1 MINRP
6 GPPFPTSRPIVQ
18 RLADRLWSSP
28 RSDAQPGLYL
38 VRCNY
43 QAQEQELLA
52 QLQGNLKLRWHQV
65 FSQFTAAYYSDQAL
79 ADLEKKAIAQGL
91 LCLWLEPQADD
102 LGAILNLLETT
113 LTNLGIQPSHINGA
127 MVFGLTPAINLTA
140 ATFQSQIAPWIVTL
154 PTANYQQRQ
163 VSDGLA
169 TATDLGEITWP
180 SQALQNFWQ
189 RTEQDYFQKL
199 AAAGPLTF
207 LDHRHWNLAPGQRGY
222 RELELATKT
231 LSEGAGL
238 LCFIQGRQAHQDQ
251 QWQTAQQAYQESLHH
266 YCRGEQGIDW
276 LKVLRDNPNSPLLE
290 QLSRSQGQQLAL
302 ILFHLGLLL
311 GDRPQHYQAPS
322 PEGEQALHYLHL
334 SRCLWERQEQ
344 WVWVSQLS
352 LLIGVFLQQW
362 QRRSA
367 LGDLAWSLLKGIQ
380 EPWPPEL
387 LAQHYGLMAAIALQE
402 QQWHK
407 AQTLAQTALE
417 HCQALDET
425 PPVVVRAW
433 SALISAQAN
442 QALGQFAQAIATLE
456 EILPPSRSQLTTPK
470 TSPIPWGHWQQR
482 LYDQIFACLGD
493 LYRQGKDY
501 RQAFDLAWERQQY
514 EQSWGWRPFV
524 GTQPLPDQ
532 QRHNLYSPPEPLNLV
547 MLRGSQRDRDLQA
560 LIARLQRPQP
570 NLILLHGAT
579 AVGKTSL
586 LRAGLIPR
594 LQSQP
599 LDGRPVQVIYF
610 KNYGQWACRLVQQLH
625 GDRPFCPWPNPPNLD
640 PLVHLQQQQDF
651 APLTVLIFDQFEQ
664 FFLQYPNPEER
675 QDFLR
680 FLAQSLQLPTVK
692 VILSCRN
699 EALAPLLDW
708 EAGAD
713 LGEANHNLFD
723 HRLRHRLGNLR
734 PDAAIALLE
743 RVATWAKLPLDKA
756 LIQQLIQ
763 DLQDGHGEIRP
774 LELQVIGAQLHQD
787 YLYTREEYLGLGFPP
802 KLLLLERSLLGIIRY
817 CGDENRDLAWQF
829 LHYFTDLRH
838 SQLVLTK
845 ADILQ
850 LGRQFLGDR
859 RLGEEKAELILH
871 IFKTTGLI
879 RAQLYGGQESYQLAR
894 PDLVEPIR
902 HHYQAF
908 QSQQW
913 LQRITGR
920 EREMLWRRWWKVS
933 VGTVWRLGLVAIA
946 LGFGLRWVELQRYQ
960 RWQGAQNAIL
970 MKLTE
975 AAKVL
980 QDGAQPVEALRES
993 IRAAVVLQRLDD
1005 KDDDVVTPATR
1016 LKVLLALEQNFSTL
1030 AASTTSATVRDFS
1043 QNFIP
1048 AVFRPPGDRQTMT
1061 PDVPITDFAFVGD
1074 SFQLLLAQPNQPL
1087 RQWPNQDQVLKSS
1100 NESITNLAWQP
1111 RGHFFV
1117 TGGDDRRVKLRQRN
1131 GQIVQTL
1138 GGFQDKMN
1146 VVAWSRDGKMFA
1158 AGSQDQTVRLWT
1170 ETGELLQILTEHRGP
1185 ITALQFSPDGK
1196 LLATAAGDRTVQIW
1210 QRRRNNSFFLVTQF
1224 PPFATEIMDLQ
1235 FGADSRHLGLTGR
1248 DHQVF
1253 VYPMTYENNNPV
1265 FGEPSAINHQ
1275 SNGPDRIGFYGALPL
1290 LITNTENH
1298 HLQFW
1303 QLDGT
1308 YLGSLTGHQAPITQL
1323 HWQPQRKAIATLDQN
1338 NQLILWNLDLD
1349 ELLQKSCRLLIYGDL
1364 KISPSQRPGDR
1375 QLCTALLDLP
1385 PE

>member
-6 GPPFPTSRPIVQ
+6 GLPFPTFHPVVQ
-18 RLADRLWSSP
+18 RLTDRLWSSSRNGNQP
-28 RSDAQPGLYL
+28 RLYC
-38 VRCNY
+38 VRCDY
-43 QAQEQELLA
+43 QAQEQALLA
-52 QLQGNLKLRWHQV
+52 QLQGDLKLRWHQV
-65 FSQFTAAYYSDQAL
+65 FFQFTAAYYSDLAL
-79 ADLEKKAIAQGL
+79 ADLNGKAKGL
-91 LCLWLEPQADD
+91 LCLWLAPQAQD
-102 LGAILNLLETT
+102 LEEILNLLAAT
-113 LTNLGIQPSHINGA
+113 LINLGIQPSHINGA
-127 MVFGLTPAINLTA
+127 IVFGLTPAVKLTA
-140 ATFQSQIAPWIVTL
+140 ATFQQHQIPPWIVVL
-154 PTANYQQRQ
+154 PTADYQQRQ
-163 VSDGLA
+163 IPDGLA
-169 TATDLGEITWP
+169 TATDLGEITGSP
-180 SQALQNFWQ
+180 QTLNDFWQ

-199 AAAGPLTF
+199 VATGPLTF
-207 LDHRHWNLAPGQRGY
+207 PDHRCWDLAPDQRRY
-222 RELELATKT
+222 QDLDLATKT
-231 LSEGAGL
+231 LGEGTGL
-238 LCFIQGRQAHQDQ
+238 LCFIRGRQAHQDQ
-251 QWQTAQQAYQESLHH
+251 QWQTAQQAYQESLRH

-290 QLSRSQGQQLAL
+290 QLSLSQGQRLAM

-322 PEGEQALHYLHL
+322 PEGEQALQYLRL

-344 WVWVSQLS
+344 WAWVSQLS

-362 QRRSA
+362 QRGLA
-367 LGDLAWSLLKGIQ
+367 LGDLAWSLLKGVQ
-380 EPWPPEL
+380 EPWPPDL

-417 HCQALDET
+417 HCQALDEP
-425 PPVVVRAW
+425 PPVVVMAW
-433 SALISAQAN
+433 STLIFARASQS
-442 QALGQFAQAIATLE
+442 LGQVAQAIAALE
-456 EILPPSRSQLTTPK
+456 EILIPIRSQLTTPE
-470 TSPIPWGHWQQR
+470 TAPIPWGYWQQQ

-493 LYRQGKDY
+493 LYQQTKDY

-532 QRHNLYSPPEPLNLV
+532 RRCNLYSSPEPLSLV
-547 MLRGSQRDRDLQA
+547 MIRGSQRDRDLQA
-560 LIARLQRPQP
+560 LITRLQRPQS

-586 LRAGLIPR
+586 LRAGLIPK

-599 LDGRPVQVIYF
+599 LNGRPVRVIYF
-610 KNYGQWACRLVQQLH
+610 KNYGQWGHRLVQQLH
-625 GDRPFCPWPNPPNLD
+625 GDRPFCPWPNPPSLD

-664 FFLQYPNPEER
+664 FFLQYPHPEER

-708 EAGAD
+708 EIEAE
-713 LGEANHNLFD
+713 LGEVNQNLFD

-743 RVATWAKLPLDKA
+743 QVAAWAKLPLETA
-756 LIQQLIQ
+756 LMQQLIQ
-763 DLQDGHGEIRP
+763 DLQDSHGEIRP

-787 YLYTREEYLGLGFPP
+787 HLYTQEEYLSLGFPP

-879 RAQLYGGQESYQLAR
+879 RYQLYGGQESYQLAR
-894 PDLVEPIR
+894 SDLVEPIR

-960 RWQGAQNAIL
+960 RWQGAQNTIL
-970 MKLTE
+970 MKLAE

-993 IRAAVVLQRLDD
+993 IRAAVVLQRLDE

-1030 AASTTSATVRDFS
+1030 AASTTATTVRDFS

-1061 PDVPITDFAFVGD
+1061 PDVPITDFAFVGN

-1087 RQWPNQDQVLKSS
+1087 RQWPNQDPALSLN
-1100 NESITNLAWQP
+1100 NESITSLAWQP

-1117 TGGDDRRVKLRQRN
+1117 TGGENRRVTLHQRD
-1131 GQIVQTL
+1131 GQVVQTL
-1138 GGFQDKMN
+1138 GGFREKIN
-1146 VVAWSRDGKMFA
+1146 VVAWSREGKMFA

-1170 ETGELLQILTEHRGP
+1170 KTGELLQILTEHRGP

-1196 LLATAAGDRTVQIW
+1196 LLATAADDRTVQIW

-1224 PPFATEIMDLQ
+1224 PPFATEIIDLQ
-1235 FGADSRHLGLTGR
+1235 FGADSRHLGLTGQ
-1248 DHQVF
+1248 DHQVI

-1265 FGEPSAINHQ
+1265 FGEPIAINHQ
-1275 SNGPDRIGFYGALPL
+1275 SNGLDRIGFYGALPL

-1308 YLGSLTGHQAPITQL
+1308 YLGSLTGHQAPVTQL
-1323 HWQPQRKAIATLDQN
+1323 HWHPQEKAIATLDQN

-1364 KISPSQRPGDR
+1364 GIPADQRQGDR
-1375 QLCTALLDLP
+1375 QLCTALLNLLP
-1385 PE
+1385 E